1 MESFVSEYRPLN
13 TVSAEISNRVSRKM
27 RLRRATSIAGGKS
40 AIFYPL
46 WLREGE
52 KGRKKGAIF
61 YPLWLREEKRGRKK
75 GEKGGKGK
83 KEEEDHQVTGRAPA
97 AF

>member
-1 MESFVSEYRPLN
+1 M
-13 TVSAEISNRVSRKM
+13 
-27 RLRRATSIAGGKS
+27 
-40 AIFYPL
+40 
-46 WLREGE
+46 
-52 KGRKKGAIF
+52 AIF

>member
-1 MESFVSEYRPLN
+1 MHTRLMPNNGNLP
-13 TVSAEISNRVSRKM
+13 TVM
-27 RLRRATSIAGGKS
+27 
-40 AIFYPL
+40 
-46 WLREGE
+46 WLR
-52 KGRKKGAIF
+52 K
-61 YPLWLREEKRGRKK
+61 EKRGRKK